1 MTKSKNTKKAL
12 LTSMLSLILCA
23 AMLVGS
29 TFAWFTDSV
38 TSGLNKIVA
47 GNLDIELTH
56 TNAFVTSE
64 VEVNK
69 DTKLF
74 TDKDGQSIKWEP
86 GVMAYEN
93 FTVKNVGSLALK
105 YTLSLNVGD
114 FNKVAETDKSLKD
127 VLKVAV
133 VNGGFTGNRAE
144 ALNLTYDETIE
155 GFERKENMAAGDG
168 SKTYGIVIYWEPSEV
183 DNDYNL
189 NNGKLADDASGDN
202 NALYIELGINLSAY
216 QDTVEN
222 DSFDNNYDA
231 AAYDPFAEA
240 DAAALRDNPQK
251 IYRKPDGT
259 YGIVPAYNEPTF
271 LLSVASEGEEAT
283 LTRPIGA
290 AENSTSSTPTNYSN
304 KNSVLDLNR
313 KTYTFGG
320 LKMQQNYGVT
330 ADGSSLVIKN
340 GTMIGS
346 TSGNH
351 MLYSY
356 NAMQNVTLDNIIM
369 KWNTPRAW
377 NANMQNYYGLS
388 LTTNISGSVFTVLD
402 SLLDCNASFSAT
414 ASSDLPERPVVNITN
429 TVVNGRLTGQSLIMN
444 VDGCTVNGE
453 VYCNGSYSSTTTV
466 NIRNS
471 TVNGNAFFSASS
483 SQRNEVT
490 IEDTTINGNLQTS
503 STGNYVHFT
512 LINATVT
519 GTLGYSNSSW
529 KIPKDKVTI
538 VSGTFGFD
546 PSNYQLAEG
555 STVADNGNGT
565 WTVTAAVTA
574 G

>member
-64 VEVNK
+64 VEVNT

-74 TDKDGQSIKWEP
+74 TDNEGNQINWEP

-105 YTLSLNVGD
+105 YTLSLNVD
-114 FNKVAETDKSLKD
+114 SFNTVAGTDNSLKD

-133 VNGGFTGNRAE
+133 VDGGFTGNNRAA
-144 ALNLTYDETIE
+144 ALDLTYDKTIE
-155 GFERKENMAAGDG
+155 DFEYEGRMDAGDD
-168 SKTYGIVIYWEPSEV
+168 SKTYGIVIYWEPSAD

-189 NNGKLADDASGDN
+189 NNGKVASDASGDN
-202 NALYIELGINLSAY
+202 NALYIDLGINLSAY

-231 AAYDPFAEA
+231 AAYDSFAAA
-240 DAAALRDNPQK
+240 DAAALDENPQR

-259 YGIVPAYNEPTF
+259 YGEFNTSNEHAF
-271 LLSVASEGEEAT
+271 LTTYVARNNTAT
-283 LTRPIGA
+283 LTRSIGSVIN
-290 AENSTSSTPTNYSN
+290 EVSNSNGNHSN
-304 KNSVLDLNR
+304 RHSELDLNR

-320 LKMQQNYGVT
+320 LILRQT
-330 ADGSSLVIKN
+330 GSSKAENSSLNIKN
-340 GTMIGS
+340 GTMVGS
-346 TSGNH
+346 TSKGH
-351 MLYSY
+351 ILQSS
-356 NAMQNVTLDNIIM
+356 NARQSVTLDNIIM

-377 NANMQNYYGLS
+377 NANISNYYGLS
-388 LTTNISGSVFTVLD
+388 LSSNVDGSVFTVKD
-402 SLLDCNASFSAT
+402 SFLDCNASFSAT
-414 ASSDLPERPVVNITN
+414 NTSSMANPSRADITN
-429 TVVNGRLTGQSLIMN
+429 TVVNGRLSGQSLIMN

-453 VYCNGSYSSTTTV
+453 VYCKGSGSFTTTV

-471 TVNGNAFFSASS
+471 TVNGDAFFAARS
-483 SQRNEVT
+483 SQWTEVD
-490 IEDTTINGNLQTS
+490 ISNTTINGNLETDLGS
-503 STGNYVHFT
+503 DNVHFR

-519 GTLGYSNSSW
+519 GTLNYSGMPSW

-546 PSNYQLAEG
+546 PTNYLDEG
-555 STVADNGNGT
+555 STATENDNGT
-565 WTVTAAVTA
+565 WTVTA